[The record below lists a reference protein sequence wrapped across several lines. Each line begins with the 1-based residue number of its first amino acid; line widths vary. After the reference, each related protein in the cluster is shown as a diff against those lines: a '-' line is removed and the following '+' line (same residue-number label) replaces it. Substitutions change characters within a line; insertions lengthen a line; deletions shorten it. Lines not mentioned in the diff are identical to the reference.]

1 MKSTSSSSHQILNR
15 SQIHNKIMRLAYQI
29 WEDHHEEEMIH
40 VLGVSKAGAILA
52 NELCNALNSI
62 RSNAKLSGVITLN
75 KSNPLSRPITCSCNL
90 SDMENQSVLCVDDVS
105 NSGKTLFY
113 ALSVLH
119 GTPVKTI
126 RTAVLV
132 ERRHKRFPIHSDYV
146 GLSLNTTIREHI
158 EVECSAEE
166 VQSVWLQ

>member
-1 MKSTSSSSHQILNR
+1 MKSTSSSSHQILDR
-15 SQIHNKIMRLAYQI
+15 SEIQNKIMRLAYQI
-29 WEDHHEEEMIH
+29 WEDHYDEETIH
-40 VLGVSKAGAILA
+40 ILGVSKTGAILA
-52 NELCNALNSI
+52 NDLCNALNSI

-75 KSNPLSRPITCSCNL
+75 KSNPLSSPITCSCNL
-90 SDMENQSVLCVDDVS
+90 SALEHQSILCVDDVS
-105 NSGKTLFY
+105 TSGKTLFY
-113 ALSVLH
+113 ALSIFH
-119 GTPVKTI
+119 GVSVKSI

>member
-1 MKSTSSSSHQILNR
+1 MKSTFSSSHQILDR
-15 SQIHNKIMRLAYQI
+15 SQVHNKIMRLAYQI
-29 WEDHHEEEMIH
+29 WEDHHGEEVIH
-40 VLGVSKAGAILA
+40 ILGVSKTGAILA
-52 NELCNALNSI
+52 KELCDALNSI
-62 RSNAKLSGVITLN
+62 RPSANLSGIITLN
-75 KSNPLSRPITCSCNL
+75 KSNPLSNPIRCSCTL
-90 SDMENQSVLCVDDVS
+90 SELDHQSVICVDDVS

-113 ALSVLH
+113 ALSILQD
-119 GTPVKTI
+119 TPVKSI

-158 EVECSAEE
+158 EVECSEKE

>member
-1 MKSTSSSSHQILNR
+1 MKSTPSSSHQILDR
-15 SQIHNKIMRLAYQI
+15 SQITKKIMRLAYQI

-40 VLGVSKAGAILA
+40 VLGVSKAGATLA
-52 NELCNALNSI
+52 KELCDALNSI
-62 RSNAKLSGVITLN
+62 RSSAKLSGVVTLN
-75 KSNPLSRPITCSCNL
+75 KSNPISSSISCSCSLSNL
-90 SDMENQSVLCVDDVS
+90 EHQPVLCVDDVS

-113 ALSVLH
+113 ALSILQ
-119 GTPVKTI
+119 GIPVKSI

-158 EVECSAEE
+158 EVECSEEE

>member
-15 SQIHNKIMRLAYQI
+15 SQITKKIMRLAYQI

-40 VLGVSKAGAILA
+40 VLGVSKAGATLA
-52 NELCNALNSI
+52 KELCDALNSI
-62 RSNAKLSGVITLN
+62 RSSAKLSGVVTLN
-75 KSNPLSRPITCSCNL
+75 KSNPISSSISCSCSLSNL
-90 SDMENQSVLCVDDVS
+90 EHQSVLCVDDVS

-113 ALSVLH
+113 ALSIFH
-119 GTPVKTI
+119 GIPVKSI

-158 EVECSAEE
+158 EVECSEEE

>member
-1 MKSTSSSSHQILNR
+1 MKSTSSSSHQILDRN
-15 SQIHNKIMRLAYQI
+15 QITKKIMRLAYQI

-40 VLGVSKAGAILA
+40 VLGVSKAGSTLA
-52 NELCNALNSI
+52 KELCDALNSI
-62 RSNAKLSGVITLN
+62 RDAAKLSGVITLN
-75 KSNPLSRPITCSCNL
+75 KSNPLLSEITCSCTL
-90 SDMENQSVLCVDDVS
+90 SQLEDQSVICVDDVS
-105 NSGKTLFY
+105 NSGRTLFY
-113 ALSVLH
+113 ALSIFQSIS
-119 GTPVKTI
+119 VKSI

-158 EVECSAEE
+158 EVECSEEE